1 MNYQNGYAVVGD
13 GIVKQSCPAIQNVD
27 IDSCISIYN
36 FTPAPEI
43 DYKNILINSSP
54 EIKAIYTKRC
64 YGLNPETGT
73 ETSTPTQQGLDDHT
87 PAVIKSLKKNFINGS
102 SPRFV
107 QKWQVKTDEKN

>member
-13 GIVKQSCPAIQNVD
+13 GIVKQSCPAIQS
-27 IDSCISIYN
+27 IDTNNCISVYN
-36 FTPAPEI
+36 FTPPPEI
-43 DYKNILINSSP
+43 DYNNLLINSAP
-54 EIKAIYTKRC
+54 DIQTVYTKRC
-64 YGLNPETGT
+64 YGIDPETGA

-107 QKWQVKTDEKN
+107 QKWQVQHEKD